1 MGETVKNKVNI
12 IIKTLDS
19 IAKSNELSLQ
29 TEYDLSQTFTSIET
43 HVKFNTFFM
52 GIEWDLSDIKNSSSN
67 PDWERNLPPIIK
79 KIRNFMTMLRIAEV
93 EDNLKIID
101 KKLHDRELYLD
112 KHTLEKFH
120 GS

>member
-52 GIEWDLSDIKNSSSN
+52 GIEWDLSDIKNSKN
-67 PDWERNLPPIIK
+67 PDWERDIPSIIK
-79 KIRNFMTMLRIAEV
+79 NIRKFMTTLLRIEEV
-93 EDNLKIID
+93 ENNLYIID
-101 KKLHDRELYLD
+101 DKLLNFD
-112 KHTLEKFH
+112 KNTLEKFH